1 MNSLFQKLLK
11 TTAPLVNSQLTSG
24 SLKPHFSVVDLQI
37 NSSFH
42 TSRERYFRPGL
53 IQLKQGDSET
63 KSTKNFKNITFR
75 NKIEQHDLQSKVNNI
90 AKWLKKGHQVKAV
103 IQNFNDLGKSENLF
117 ETLVKELDGK
127 GLLGEKSINQKD
139 LRFTISP
146 AVEMA
151 TKEDK

>member
-53 IQLKQGDSET
+53 IQLKQGINCSYFEMIACNNLT
-63 KSTKNFKNITFR
+63 YLPFR
-75 NKIEQHDLQSKVNNI
+75 
-90 AKWLKKGHQVKAV
+90 
-103 IQNFNDLGKSENLF
+103 
-117 ETLVKELDGK
+117 
-127 GLLGEKSINQKD
+127 
-139 LRFTISP
+139 R
-146 AVEMA
+146 
-151 TKEDK
+151 